1 LSHGGIILSI
11 ADNGISVVRSEASTD
26 RSVIGA
32 LAVYDNDSASVISK
46 TNLIGTNCELQES
59 LELSVGSITTTGG
72 RKTVHCGLNSAGAA
86 RRREMKFEYII
97 TRASLTVGTHRLIR
111 ERSKTEVCGRERS

>member
-1 LSHGGIILSI
+1 
-11 ADNGISVVRSEASTD
+11 
-26 RSVIGA
+26 
-32 LAVYDNDSASVISK
+32 
-46 TNLIGTNCELQES
+46 
-59 LELSVGSITTTGG
+59 LSVGSITTTGG

-111 ERSKTEVCGRERS
+111 ERSKTEVCGRERSQELVVDGNNASLQSKKISTPCARDFLEEDDLQRSTIRSREGNKELSVVTADG